1 MSQTTFALT
10 AGILIIG
17 NEILS
22 GQTHDMNFH
31 HLTIKLTEI
40 GIQVAEGR
48 FIGDVEEEIIHH
60 TRELSGRYTYVFTT
74 GGIGP
79 THDDITAAA
88 LAKAFGRPLIR
99 NKDAEKMI
107 LDKYPATLPHTD
119 SRLRMA
125 DLPEGASLIENPVS
139 AAPGFQLENVYVLAG
154 VPNIMQGMIEG
165 LLPHL
170 RGGQKRVTRSV
181 FSAVVESHMADA
193 LGSIQ
198 NRFPALEIGSY
209 PHWRHDQ
216 EKGVR
221 VVVKGYD
228 AGDVN
233 RAFDQ
238 IIEMIKGQGVTPTIL
253 ED

>member
-1 MSQTTFALT
+1 MPLATFVPT

-31 HLTIKLTEI
+31 YLTMKLTGV
-40 GIQVAEGR
+40 GIRVTEGR
-48 FIGDVEEEIIHH
+48 FIGDVEEEIIQHIL
-60 TRELSGRYTYVFTT
+60 ELRQQYTYVFTT

-79 THDDITAAA
+79 THDDMTAAA
-88 LAKAFGRPLIR
+88 IAKAFGRPLVR

-107 LDKYPATLPHTD
+107 LDKYPATLPYTD

-125 DLPEGASLIENPVS
+125 NIPEGAVLIENPVS
-139 AAPGFQLENVYVLAG
+139 AAPGFQIENVYVLAG

-165 LLPHL
+165 LLPRL
-170 RGGQKRVTRSV
+170 QGGKKRLSRSV
-181 FSAVVESHMADA
+181 FSAVVESHMAEGLSA
-193 LGSIQ
+193 IQ
-198 NRFPALEIGSY
+198 NRFPVLEIGSY

-228 AGDVN
+228 ETEVN
-233 RAFDQ
+233 QAFNQ
-238 IIEMIKGQGVTPTIL
+238 IIALIKEQGVTPTIL